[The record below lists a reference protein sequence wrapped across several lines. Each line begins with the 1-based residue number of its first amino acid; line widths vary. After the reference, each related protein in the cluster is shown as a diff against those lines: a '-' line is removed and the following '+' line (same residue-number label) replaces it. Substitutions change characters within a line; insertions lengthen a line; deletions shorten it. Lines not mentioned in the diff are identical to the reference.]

1 LNNLEKVERLLKAVA
16 DRSRLQ
22 ILECIQNSIDNP
34 GHMAR
39 NLHRHRSTIE
49 KHLRVLL
56 QAGIVEKTPSLT
68 DQGHLSIRY
77 KVKENASVLLAAL
90 EEACSRF

>member
-1 LNNLEKVERLLKAVA
+1 MDNLEKVERLLKAVG

-22 ILECIQNSIDNP
+22 ILECIQKRIDNP
-34 GHMAR
+34 GQMAR
-39 NLHRHRSTIE
+39 NLHRHRSTVE

-68 DQGHLSIRY
+68 DQGHLSVRY
-77 KVKENASVLLAAL
+77 KMTENASVLLASL
-90 EEACSRF
+90 EKACSRF

>member
-1 LNNLEKVERLLKAVA
+1 MENLEKVERLLKAVG

-22 ILECIQNSIDNP
+22 ILECIRNGNDNP
-34 GHMAR
+34 GQMAR

-56 QAGIVEKTPSLT
+56 QAGLVEKTPSLT

-77 KVKENASVLLAAL
+77 KLTRNASVLLASL

>member
-1 LNNLEKVERLLKAVA
+1 MNDLEKVERLLKAVG

-22 ILECIQNSIDNP
+22 ILECIQKKIDNP
-34 GHMAR
+34 EQMAR

-49 KHLRVLL
+49 KHLHVLL

-68 DQGHLSIRY
+68 DRGHLSIRY
-77 KVKENASVLLAAL
+77 KVTENASVLLASL
-90 EEACSRF
+90 EESCSRF